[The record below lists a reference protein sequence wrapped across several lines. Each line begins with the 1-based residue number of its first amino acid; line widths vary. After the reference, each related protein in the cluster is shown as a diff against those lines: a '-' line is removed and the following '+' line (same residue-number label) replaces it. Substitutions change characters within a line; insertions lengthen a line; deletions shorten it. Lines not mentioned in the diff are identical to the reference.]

1 MKVRNLCTVSLAL
14 LLATAGARAQVP
26 EATVETA
33 TVTLEETSSVMSL
46 PGTVISTRDAAIAAE
61 ISGRLTWVA
70 RVGDRIEAGESLAH
84 IDDHLLRLQ
93 LRNDEA
99 EIARLEA
106 DIQYNRRQIARLQRL
121 AVTHNMAQSELDEA
135 ESRLQMRLQE
145 QRIAEVNRDRTLY
158 DLSRTKVSAPFTGVV
173 AARAMTPGEYTRLGD
188 ALVRLVD
195 TNELEISVNA
205 PLRVARYN
213 AVGSTAQV
221 ESGDEIA
228 STTIRGMV
236 PVGDERSRMMEL
248 RLVAHFGDWLI
259 GEAVTVML
267 PDGERRSALSV
278 PRDALV
284 LRDREVYVYSVSEE
298 GTARKVPVRTLAGHG
313 ERIAVEGALGKSY
326 RQHSPRDS
334 SDQSPVF
341 NCFCWR
347 CRSRAW
353 SHFSR

>member
-1 MKVRNLCTVSLAL
+1 MQHRNLFAVTLAL
-14 LLATAGARAQVP
+14 LLATAGARGQVP
-26 EATVETA
+26 DATVETA
-33 TVTLEETSSVMSL
+33 TVTLEETSSVISL
-46 PGTVISTRDAAIAAE
+46 PGTVISTRDAEIAAE

-70 RVGDRIEAGESLAH
+70 RVGDQVEAGEPLAH

-106 DIQYNRRQIARLQRL
+106 DIQYHRRQIARLQRL
-121 AVTHNMAQSELDEA
+121 AVTNNMAQSELDEV

-145 QRIAEVNRDRTLY
+145 QRIAEVSRDRTLY
-158 DLSRTKVSAPFTGVV
+158 DLSRAHVTAPFNGVV
-173 AARAMTPGEYTRLGD
+173 AARSMAPGEYTGRGD

-195 TNELEISVNA
+195 TTDLEISVNA

-221 ESGDEIA
+221 QTDGEVA

-248 RLVAHFGDWLI
+248 RLVTQSDHWLI

-298 GTARKVPVRTLAGHG
+298 GTAMKVPVRTLAGHG
-313 ERIAVEGALGKSY
+313 ERIAVEGALHAGDEVVVRGAERLREGQPLKIVQAALAA
-326 RQHSPRDS
+326 R
-334 SDQSPVF
+334 
-341 NCFCWR
+341 
-347 CRSRAW
+347 
-353 SHFSR
+353 

>member
-1 MKVRNLCTVSLAL
+1 MQVRNLYAVSLAL
-14 LLATAGARAQVP
+14 LLATAGALAQVP

-33 TVTLEETSSVMSL
+33 AVTLEETSSVMSL

-121 AVTHNMAQSELDEA
+121 AVTNNMAQSELDEA

-173 AARAMTPGEYTRLGD
+173 AARAMTPGEYTDRGD

-195 TNELEISVNA
+195 TTELEISVNA

-213 AVGSTAQV
+213 AVGST
-221 ESGDEIA
+221 E
-228 STTIRGMV
+228 
-236 PVGDERSRMMEL
+236 
-248 RLVAHFGDWLI
+248 F
-259 GEAVTVML
+259 
-267 PDGERRSALSV
+267 
-278 PRDALV
+278 
-284 LRDREVYVYSVSEE
+284 
-298 GTARKVPVRTLAGHG
+298 
-313 ERIAVEGALGKSY
+313 
-326 RQHSPRDS
+326 
-334 SDQSPVF
+334 
-341 NCFCWR
+341 
-347 CRSRAW
+347 
-353 SHFSR
+353 